1 MTIEEAI
8 LHAKEVALTC
18 RLSNPSCSKDHEE
31 LAGFLEELRARRNNS
46 MLAEVDGISGGT
58 KFLVEIHDVT
68 GDVDGNIALLV
79 VSREALKELVA
90 SAQKELADTSE

>member
-1 MTIEEAI
+1 MTMTIE
-8 LHAKEVALTC
+8 K
-18 RLSNPSCSKDHEE
+18 RDN
-31 LAGFLEELRARRNNS
+31 R

-90 SAQKELADTSE
+90 AAQKTLAGTSD